1 MSFLQLPTSSFE
13 HPILCYQGSFDPPH
27 RGHISSLQAAMKK
40 INAAAAMVI
49 VCNGENEE
57 KPNRS
62 SWEDRK
68 NMARLCFSHL
78 ENVYVS
84 ELSDK
89 ESKTILLKDRCV
101 FTLVGSDA
109 WPRYSQRPRI
119 PFNGVCVSLR
129 DGEDTTE
136 DQTEIQGKPV
146 FFVTPELQK
155 ISSSKIRTIFTL
167 APHLYEESDLL
178 PNEFS
183 ELLIPQT
190 LHYIQTTKLY
200 KPTQA
205 QRFDCIKST
214 IKDFIQQRGLMDPS
228 FELAFFSGHNFSPFD
243 ARGKSGD
250 LTLIA
255 REKNEPT
262 LFVKAFISPSHEK
275 NFLFESNGMQ
285 TFQTLSLMR
294 CKVPEI
300 LWQQSYLGF
309 SHLGVSYINMPD
321 VAFLFSQAHTSEG
334 IDRFCRSCFCIGR
347 SLAELHHAGIE
358 PISLDSLNERIELL
372 NQRSIGRLNKLPTK
386 LKEQFGS
393 IYQESLLRFLQNPGY
408 HTYVHGDAS
417 LSNFLCDVDKE
428 EVFVVDLESFSK
440 AKSSNG
446 SPTGLPAEDYHR
458 FLGDM
463 VWLNTIEP
471 IAEETL
477 LSAQLA
483 FEAGYNTI
491 DSLITPEAHSFFK
504 NYWILRNKTIRPQS
518 LSSTDDSNML

>member
-1 MSFLQLPTSSFE
+1 MSFLQLPVSSFD

-27 RGHISSLQAAMKK
+27 RGHISSLQAAMNK
-40 INAAAAMVI
+40 ISAAAAVVI

-62 SWEDRK
+62 SWEHRT
-68 NMARLCFSHL
+68 NMARSCFAHL

-84 ELSDK
+84 ELPDK
-89 ESKTILLKDRCV
+89 ESKALLLKDRYV
-101 FTLVGSDA
+101 FTLVGSDS

-119 PFNGVCVSLR
+119 PFNGICVSLR
-129 DGEDTTE
+129 DGEFRSE

-155 ISSSKIRTIFTL
+155 ISSSKIRSLCTL
-167 APHLYEESDLL
+167 TPQVYDESGLI
-178 PNEFS
+178 PSEFA

-190 LHYIQTTKLY
+190 LNYIQTTKLY

-205 QRFDCIKST
+205 QRFECIKNT
-214 IKDFIQQRGLMDPS
+214 IKDFMKARSFIDPS
-228 FELAFFSGHNFSPFD
+228 FELDFFSGHNFSSID

-255 REKNEPT
+255 KEKTNAT
-262 LFVKAFISPSHEK
+262 IFVKAYITPSHKK
-275 NFLFESNGMQ
+275 NFQLESDGIQ
-285 TFQTLSLMR
+285 TFKSLSLLR

-300 LWQQSYLGF
+300 HWQKSYTGF
-309 SHLGVSYINMPD
+309 SHIGFSYIDMPD
-321 VAFLFSQAHTSEG
+321 LAFLFSQAITSEG
-334 IDRFCRSCFCIGR
+334 IDRFYRSCFCIGR
-347 SLAELHHAGIE
+347 SLAELHHARID
-358 PISLDSLNERIELL
+358 PISLDALNEKIEVL
-372 NQRSIGRLNKLPTK
+372 NQRSLGRLNKLPSN
-386 LKEQFGS
+386 LREQFS
-393 IYQESLLRFLQNPGY
+393 PIYQESYLKFLQNPGY

-440 AKSSNG
+440 AKSHDG
-446 SPTGLPAEDYHR
+446 SPSGIPAEDYHR

-471 IAEETL
+471 IEEETL

-483 FEAGYNTI
+483 FESGYSTM
-491 DSLITPEAHSFFK
+491 DSIITPEAHDYFK
-504 NYWILRNKTIRPQS
+504 NYWILRNKMIKTQL
-518 LSSTDDSNML
+518 LSNVDESNAL